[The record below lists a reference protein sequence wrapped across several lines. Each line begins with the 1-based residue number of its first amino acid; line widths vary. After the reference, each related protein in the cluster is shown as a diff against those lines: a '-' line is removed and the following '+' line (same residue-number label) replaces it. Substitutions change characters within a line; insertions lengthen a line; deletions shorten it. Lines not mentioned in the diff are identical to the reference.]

1 MDLIL
6 WRHAE
11 AEDGS
16 PDLKRA
22 LTRHGHAQARLMAQW
37 LAPRLAQNT
46 VRIVAS
52 EALRAQQTAS
62 ALSTEFLIDE
72 RLNPDVRGPADYL
85 DVTGWPAGNDGD
97 ITILVAHQPTIGRLA
112 GLLLTGLDQDLSTKK
127 GAIWWIQRRLRGGA
141 VQYCLR
147 ASISPDLLQNS

>member
-22 LTRHGHAQARLMAQW
+22 LTRHGQEQARQMARW
-37 LAPRLAQNT
+37 LTPRLAKQS
-46 VRIVAS
+46 VRIFAS
-52 EALRAQQTAS
+52 EALRAQQTAA
-62 ALSTEFLIDE
+62 ALSSDFLVDA

-85 DVTGWPAGNDGD
+85 DVTGWPAGNEGD
-97 ITILVAHQPTIGRLA
+97 ITVIVAHQPTIGRLA
-112 GLLLTGLDQDLSTKK
+112 GLLLTGLDQDLSTRK
-127 GAIWWIQRRLRGGA
+127 GAIWWIQRRVRGGA

-147 ASISPDLLQNS
+147 ATLSPDLLES